1 MAGEKDIKYTVTA
14 EDRFSRTF
22 QTLKRE
28 LGGVA
33 SGAGDLRGNLT
44 GANAS
49 FSALAAG
56 PVAAL
61 TAGVG
66 AAGLALRNLAQDLDA
81 FNDVADATGDSV
93 ENISGLEQV
102 ALRNGAN
109 LDLVTTSLVKLNQAL
124 AGAKKDSPAADA
136 LKAIG
141 LSAAEL
147 RQMAPSEALATI
159 AKALQGYENDANKA
173 RIVQELFGK
182 SLREVAP
189 FLNDLAE
196 AGERNATVTA
206 EQAKQAEIF
215 NKQLAQMATN
225 STNAGRSIASALL
238 PAVNEA
244 FDRVKDLKEVF
255 GGVFSGAA
263 SLLARGPFSLS
274 DDDSTKLRK
283 QREEFQRLT
292 DDVGRFK
299 AKQDANGGYLSPIDR
314 NSLARLEADLR
325 GASQRL
331 AYFNRQQQ
339 REALAGAGAE
349 LDEPRFRARMAKL
362 PDLTDKPKTTGQLSE
377 AQRYLESLQR
387 QAFQVQHLT
396 EYERALAEVQ
406 SGRLDG
412 LTPKLRE
419 QILAQAK
426 SNDLAKREYDW
437 MTARISAQTA
447 AGKAD
452 AERLASLQEG
462 NKALE
467 KEIQTIGLTPAA
479 LADVELARIRETIA
493 LKESTIAQRE
503 AQGVGEERLQAL
515 YAEIEALRERQRLV
529 VDKVDAEAREA
540 QRAAVQEDGKLVRD
554 TQAESIAQGIL
565 DGTRAGQSIMQTFWR
580 EAKAQAANTIL
591 TPIIS
596 PVLKAANSLLENLFT
611 NIAGSLFGSGLNID
625 PSGIGITSGNTGLA
639 DLGLGGGRANGG
651 GVRAGHEYRVNENG
665 IETFRPATDGVILNA
680 SQTAAGGRQQV
691 NNFHNT
697 VVVQGDATERTVALI
712 NVAIAKNNAAQ
723 LRSMRTGG
731 AYAQG

>member
-1 MAGEKDIKYTVTA
+1 MAGDKDIKYTVTA

-33 SGAGDLRGNLT
+33 SGAGDLRGNLS

-147 RQMAPSEALATI
+147 RQMAPSDALATI

-189 FLNDLAE
+189 FLNDLAD

-215 NKQLAQMATN
+215 NKQLAQMAAN

-263 SLLARGPFSLS
+263 NLLARGPFSLS
-274 DDDSTKLRK
+274 DDDGTKLRK

-292 DDVGRFK
+292 EDVGRFR
-299 AKQDANGGYLSPIDR
+299 AKQETNGGYLSPIDR
-314 NSLARLEADLR
+314 NSLAKLEADLR

-339 REALAGAGAE
+339 REALAGAGAD
-349 LDEPRFRARMAKL
+349 LDEPRFRARQAKL
-362 PDLTDKPKTTGQLSE
+362 PDLTDKPKSTGQLSE

-396 EYERALAEVQ
+396 ESERALAEVQ

-419 QILAQAK
+419 QILAQAQ

-437 MTARISAQTA
+437 MTARIAAQTS

-452 AERLASLQEG
+452 ADRLAALQEG
-462 NKALE
+462 NKAME

-479 LADVELARIRETIA
+479 LADVELARIRETA
-493 LKESTIAQRE
+493 ATKESTIAKLE
-503 AQGVGEERLQAL
+503 AAGASEQQLQVL

-540 QRAAVQEDGKLVRD
+540 QRAAVKDDGKLVRD

-565 DGTRAGQSIMQTFWR
+565 DGTRAGQTIMQTFWR

-596 PVLKAANSLLENLFT
+596 PVIKAANSLLENLFT
-611 NIAGSLFGSGLNID
+611 NIAGSLFGNSLGT
-625 PSGIGITSGNTGLA
+625 GVGITSGNTGLV

-651 GVRAGHEYRVNENG
+651 SVRAGHEYRVNENG
-665 IETFRPATDGVILNA
+665 TETFTPATDGVILNA
-680 SQTAAGGRQQV
+680 RQTAAGGRQQV